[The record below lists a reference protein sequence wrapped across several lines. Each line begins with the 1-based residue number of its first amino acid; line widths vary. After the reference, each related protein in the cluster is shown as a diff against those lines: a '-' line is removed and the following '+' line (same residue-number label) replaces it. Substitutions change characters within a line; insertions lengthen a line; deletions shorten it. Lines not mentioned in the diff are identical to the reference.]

1 MKPVL
6 LFTLLEFSIA
16 APQIIDF
23 FNNAVTV
30 VELQTNIEKIYGYIK
45 NKTGT
50 STEIVDASLDLSH
63 SLIKLT
69 TSVVN
74 TVSSTS
80 STSIKVLDGLADGNC
95 FAHQASNLLFYS
107 IKNDDN
113 FSNLENFV
121 VPLIA
126 EGVIWS
132 KIFVDLFVPK
142 DSNGKNESTVVYS
155 YLNAISQGFLKKA
168 NIQNIAKSEK
178 ACPSYEKQNRVLEHL
193 GVTSNLA
200 CRGQYSASKGNC
212 V

>member
-6 LFTLLEFSIA
+6 LFTFLELSIA

-45 NKTGT
+45 NKDGT
-50 STEIVDASLDLSH
+50 SSEIVDTSLELTH

-74 TVSSTS
+74 SVSSKS
-80 STSIKVLDGLADGNC
+80 SSIKMLDGLADGNC
-95 FAHQASNLLFYS
+95 FAHQASNLVFYS
-107 IKNDDN
+107 IKNQDN

-126 EGVIWS
+126 EGVLWS
-132 KIFVDLFVPK
+132 KIFVDMFVPQ
-142 DSNGKNESTVVYS
+142 DSKGINDSTVVYS
-155 YLNAISQGFLKKA
+155 YLNAISQGLLKKA
-168 NIQNIAKSEK
+168 NLENIAKTEN
-178 ACPSYEKQNRVLEHL
+178 ACPSYEKQNSVLKNL
-193 GVTSNLA
+193 GVSSNVA

-212 V
+212 A